1 MPTASLPLAQVIGQN
16 AKRLRTEAGATQQQ
30 VAAALVHLGLPW
42 GSGRVA
48 ALEAG
53 DVSPTL
59 PTLVLVAAALD
70 GLLPPRRSVTLV
82 DLLTHDGRIGLVTGV
97 EVPSAALVGVVR
109 GGAAGV
115 LAEYRRPFTTARGSA
130 QELSAR
136 ETYGRT
142 EQRAAAELGLDR
154 ARMIQLSTALWG
166 RNLAEERDAR
176 AEAAGVTS
184 RVERARITRQLISEL
199 SNEWAKWVGEEPASP
214 SET

>member
-1 MPTASLPLAQVIGQN
+1 MSTGTAPLAQVVGQN
-16 AKRLRTEAGATQQQ
+16 VKRLRAEADATQQQ
-30 VAAALVHLGLPW
+30 VASALVHLGLPW

-70 GLLPPRRSVTLV
+70 GLHRHSVTLV
-82 DLLTHDGRIGLVTGV
+82 DLLAYEGRVRLVAGV
-97 EVPSAALVGVVR
+97 EVPSSALVGVVR
-109 GGAAGV
+109 GGAASA
-115 LAEYRRPFTTARGSA
+115 LAEYRRPFTVARESA
-130 QELSAR
+130 VELTAR

-154 ARMIQLSTALWG
+154 ERMIQLSTALWK

-176 AEAAGVTS
+176 AEQAGVTS

-199 SNEWAKWVGEEPASP
+199 SEEWAKWVGGEAEVL
-214 SET
+214 

>member
-1 MPTASLPLAQVIGQN
+1 MPLAQVIGLN
-16 AKRLRTEAGATQQQ
+16 AKRLRAEAAATQQQ
-30 VAAALVHLGLPW
+30 VATALVHLGLPW

-70 GLLPPRRSVTLV
+70 GLLPARRAVTLA
-82 DLLTHDGRIGLVTGV
+82 DLLTFDGKVGLVTGV
-97 EVPSAALVGVVR
+97 EVPSSALVGVVR
-109 GGAAGV
+109 GGAASA
-115 LAEYRRPFTTARGSA
+115 LAEYPRPFTTARESA
-130 QELSAR
+130 PELSAR

-142 EQRAAAELGLDR
+142 EQRAAAELGLPRDT
-154 ARMIQLSTALWG
+154 MIQLSTTLWG

-176 AEAAGVTS
+176 AEAAVVTS

-199 SNEWAKWVGEEPASP
+199 SEEWAKWAVEPP
-214 SET
+214 E